1 MEQIKNDNKPQTGQ
15 TIERMSK
22 TQKKVARTILNNTG
36 MIVGFFI
43 IFVVIVVFTTDVKLT
58 GAMQ

>member
-43 IFVVIVVFTTDVKLT
+43 IFVVI
-58 GAMQ
+58 